1 MQIEISQSIPND
13 VSSSALVV
21 CIGEQRS
28 PSALQC
34 LNQELSLQ
42 ISNLLVQ
49 SPHYGKPGEIHW
61 FHYFNSSNEINKI
74 LLLGIGKFSS
84 LTSDKIRCL
93 GATAARAAQKERM
106 SSIIFPLDN
115 YASIFDS
122 SLLSQLLVEGVILG
136 SYQFNYYKT
145 QPLLASIEKITLCSH
160 DYQKANHG
168 AQIGKM
174 IGDSIN
180 YSRDLVNHPANYMT
194 PVQLA
199 LSAEQISAERLTLKI
214 LEKEDMEKEGMHAL
228 LAVAQGSNQLPKM
241 IVLDYRGN
249 PKHDNVIAFI
259 GKGITFDS
267 GGISIKPSENMGD
280 MKGDMAGGA
289 TVLGAISAISKLK
302 LDVNIIGL
310 IPCVEN
316 MPSGHAYRPGDVISS
331 MSKKTIEIIS
341 TDAEG
346 RLILADAISYA
357 KKLGVNQIIDVATLT
372 GACVVALGNITSGI
386 ISNNSNLCKKI
397 LDSAEEAGEKMW
409 EFPHFEEYKELIKS
423 DIADLK
429 NSGGKWGG
437 AITAGLFLGEFAMDT
452 PWVHIDIAGTSDIAK
467 DKNYQSKGA
476 TGVGVRTLIYLAQT
490 LYDDC

>member
-1 MQIEISQSIPND
+1 MDILNTINTVKVSGSSGSSVKKISEKSKWQLTDSLKEKIVELAKKDAKNNVYMGNEFMNLRKAEVTKVAPNRA
-13 VSSSALVV
+13 AL
-21 CIGEQRS
+21 
-28 PSALQC
+28 
-34 LNQELSLQ
+34 
-42 ISNLLVQ
+42 
-49 SPHYGKPGEIHW
+49 
-61 FHYFNSSNEINKI
+61 
-74 LLLGIGKFSS
+74 IGKFNQS
-84 LTSDKIRCL
+84 
-93 GATAARAAQKERM
+93 M
-106 SSIIFPLDN
+106 S
-115 YASIFDS
+115 
-122 SLLSQLLVEGVILG
+122 
-136 SYQFNYYKT
+136 
-145 QPLLASIEKITLCSH
+145 
-160 DYQKANHG
+160 
-168 AQIGKM
+168 
-174 IGDSIN
+174 
-180 YSRDLVNHPANYMT
+180 
-194 PVQLA
+194 
-199 LSAEQISAERLTLKI
+199 
-214 LEKEDMEKEGMHAL
+214 
-228 LAVAQGSNQLPKM
+228 
-241 IVLDYRGN
+241 
-249 PKHDNVIAFI
+249 
-259 GKGITFDS
+259 
-267 GGISIKPSENMGD
+267 SENMGD

-386 ISNNSNLCKKI
+386 ISNNSNLCKKV